1 MQEKP
6 PVAATMPA
14 RWVPLLYFAFG
25 HICLA
30 TAFAELALE
39 PRSLA
44 GFFYHPRM
52 LAVVHL
58 VTLGWISASILGALY
73 VVGPLAFRMP
83 MPAGPADYGAF
94 LGFGIGV
101 AGMVSHFWMD
111 SPGGMAWAAGLVA
124 CAMSYVAGRAL
135 HRLARAPLPLESRLP
150 MALALVNVI
159 LAAGLG
165 VLLAV
170 NKVSPILT
178 VKHLDVVFAH
188 AHLAALGWG
197 TMMVM
202 GAGYRILPMMLPA
215 AMPRGLW
222 VYASA
227 VLLEGGTLGLFWA
240 FFHGGRGLVLS
251 GALAVAGI
259 LSFLSRVA
267 WMLRHRRP
275 GPTELRRP
283 DWSVAH
289 AIAALACLIGA
300 CGLGLYL
307 AVADGSDETLAL
319 ALAYGV
325 LGLVGFLSQIVV
337 GVFGRILPLFAWLWG
352 FSDRAYAES
361 PPSLHRAP
369 ARSLQGLVFALWTTG
384 VPLLAAGLAAD
395 RPAVVS
401 AGAGSLFV
409 AVCAGLANAVVVL
422 TRLWH
427 RRAPAAPPQ

>member
-1 MQEKP
+1 
-6 PVAATMPA
+6 MPA

-30 TAFAELALE
+30 TAFAALALE

-44 GFFYHPRM
+44 GFSYHPRM

-83 MPAGPADYGAF
+83 LPAGPADYAVF
-94 LGFGIGV
+94 LGFAIGV

-111 SPGGMAWAAGLVA
+111 LPGGMAWAAGLVA
-124 CAMSYVAGRAL
+124 CMMSYVAGRAL
-135 HRLARAPLPLESRLP
+135 KRLVKAPLPFEARLP
-150 MALALVNVI
+150 LGLALVNVV

-165 VLLAV
+165 ALLAV
-170 NKVSPILT
+170 NKVSPILA
-178 VKHLDVVFAH
+178 VKHLDAVFAH

-197 TMMVM
+197 TMMVI
-202 GAGYRILPMMLPA
+202 GAGYRILPMILPA

-222 VYASA
+222 VSASA
-227 VLLEGGTLGLFWA
+227 LLLEAGTLGLVWGFL
-240 FFHGGRGLVLS
+240 HGGRGLAVS
-251 GALAVAGI
+251 GLLAVAGI
-259 LSFLSRVA
+259 FCFLSRVV

-275 GPTELRRP
+275 APTELRRP

-289 AIAALACLIGA
+289 AILALACLMAA

-307 AVADGSDETLAL
+307 TVAETSDETLAL

-337 GVFGRILPLFAWLWG
+337 GVLGRVLPLFAWLWG

-369 ARSLQGLVFALWTTG
+369 ARSLQASVLALWTVG
-384 VPLLAAGLAAD
+384 VPLLAFGLAAD
-395 RPAVVS
+395 RLAVVS
-401 AGAGSLFV
+401 AGAAALFV
-409 AVCAGLANAVVVL
+409 AVCAGMANAVVVL
-422 TRLWH
+422 TRLWY
-427 RRAPAAPPQ
+427 RRAPAAAPQ